1 MFRTLYSPFDIIE
14 RLSWLSEKIVEDYES
29 KNPVFLV
36 VLKGGMFFASSL
48 MQTLPPNFACSMETV
63 VASSYEDSTSRVKDV
78 QVNFQNKSNNWGY
91 GRHIVILDDVADT
104 FNTLHVLMNHH
115 VLAKSQSVKSC
126 VLIDKP
132 IRREINATP
141 DYYAIRHEE
150 DDFLVG
156 YGMGVGEKFRHLNY
170 IGAYDQKFGD

>member
-1 MFRTLYSPFDIIE
+1 MFRTLYSEFVVHERISMLSDKIIE
-14 RLSWLSEKIVEDYES
+14 EYKS
-29 KNPVFLV
+29 KNPIFVV
-36 VLKGGMFFASSL
+36 VLKGGMFFSSSL
-48 MQTLPPNFACSMETV
+48 MQTLPFNFSCSMETV
-63 VASSYEDSTSRVKDV
+63 VASSYENSTSRVKDV
-78 QVNFQNKSNNWGY
+78 QVSFQNKSTVWAV

-115 VLAKSQSVKSC
+115 VFTKAQSVKSC

-132 IRREINATP
+132 IRREIDATP